1 MSDLEQD
8 RREIAKVLNQP
19 GVRPDPKLRITR
31 RTFIHRSCLVGAASV
46 AETFAWWPLMNTL
59 DIAYAAEQS
68 FKFAWISDT
77 HLYPKSLNTRF
88 VEKVVRAAKEVQA
101 MSPPADFMIF
111 GGDLAQLGKIEELEL
126 GNEILKEVKIR
137 KVFIPGEHDWYLDMG
152 KKWGELFGPANW
164 TFDHK
169 GVRFIG
175 LDTVSRAPDYW
186 SMKKMS
192 PEERLPHMS
201 VLDGTVAGPWAGVGR
216 DQLDWLQKTLSTWD
230 RNRPVVIFSH
240 NPLYEY
246 YPPWNFW
253 VRDWREVNDVLKP
266 YSKVTNIHGHVHQVL
281 YNEIGNL
288 RSIGM
293 LATAWP
299 WPYAPEGVPK
309 LTKPMIRVDPGDIYD
324 GVGWGKVD
332 VTAKDEVDVEYVMW
346 GRKEVFARSPEDASK
361 ASIPEV
367 LRPRIADTIWPY

>member
-1 MSDLEQD
+1 MSELEQD
-8 RREIAKVLNQP
+8 RREIATVLNQP
-19 GVRPDPKLRITR
+19 GVRPDATLRITR

-46 AETFAWWPLMNTL
+46 GETFAWWPLMNTI
-59 DIAYAAEQS
+59 DVAHAAEQP

-88 VEKVVRAAKEVQA
+88 VEKTVRAAKEVQA

-192 PEERLPHMS
+192 PEERMAHMS

-266 YSKVTNIHGHVHQVL
+266 YTKVTNIHGHVHQVL
-281 YNEIGNL
+281 YNEIGNV

-309 LTKPMIRVDPGDIYD
+309 LTKAMIRVDPGDIYD

-332 VTAKDEVDVEYVMW
+332 VTDKDKVDVEYVMW
-346 GRKEVFARSPEDASK
+346 GRKEVFAQSPEDASK
-361 ASIPEV
+361 SILEV
-367 LRPRIADTIWPY
+367 LRPRIADSIWPY

>member
-1 MSDLEQD
+1 MSELERD
-8 RREIAKVLNQP
+8 RREIARVLQQP
-19 GVRPDPKLRITR
+19 GVRPDPELKITR
-31 RTFIHRSCLVGAASV
+31 RTFIHRSCLTGAATV
-46 AETFAWWPLMNTL
+46 AQTFAWWPLINTM
-59 DIAYAAEQS
+59 DVAYAAEQP

-88 VEKVVRAAKEVQA
+88 VDKTVRAANEVQA
-101 MSPPADFMIF
+101 MSPPADFLMF

-152 KKWGELFGPANW
+152 KKYRELFGEPTW

-186 SMKKMS
+186 SIKKMS
-192 PEERLPHMS
+192 PEERMAHMS

-216 DQLDWLQKTLSTWD
+216 DQLDWLQKTLSNWD
-230 RNRPVVIFSH
+230 RNRPVIIFSH

-253 VRDWREVNDVLKP
+253 VRDWRDVHEVLKP
-266 YSKVTNIHGHVHQVL
+266 FTKITNIHGHVHQVL
-281 YNEIGNL
+281 YNEIGTM

-293 LATAWP
+293 LATSWP

-309 LTKPMIRVDPGDIYD
+309 LTKPMIRVDIGDPFD
-324 GVGWGKVD
+324 GVGWGKLD
-332 VTAKDEVDVEYVMW
+332 VSAQDKVETEYVMW
-346 GRKEVFARSPEDASK
+346 GRKQVFVQSPEDYSK
-361 ASIPEV
+361 SIPEV
-367 LRPRIADTIWPY
+367 LRPRIADTLWPY